1 MKNYLIISALTVILL
16 LACKGEKDRKGEK
29 DAKKDAPLSAL
40 SIIKGQLNNLE
51 TSIYEVKKFETIDNV
66 TDSSYLKKEDIR
78 KAAAP
83 FLSLPEIADEKY
95 YEKYTE
101 DKVLDAQQNILNIT
115 TIAKSD
121 TTEIQKQ
128 FIIVD
133 ISPTTDN
140 KVQSIYIDR
149 YISKG
154 DSTLE
159 QKLFWEIDKS
169 FLIRS
174 ITGKKD
180 QPEKVHS
187 IKVMWQ

>member
-1 MKNYLIISALTVILL
+1 MQKSTP
-16 LACKGEKDRKGEK
+16 
-29 DAKKDAPLSAL
+29 PLSAL

>member
-1 MKNYLIISALTVILL
+1 MKNYIIVSALTVILL
-16 LACKGEKDRKGEK
+16 SACKGKKDGKVEKDS
-29 DAKKDAPLSAL
+29 KKEAPLSAL
-40 SIIKGQLNNLE
+40 SIIKGQLNDLE

-66 TDSSYLKKEDIR
+66 TDSAYLKKEDIR
-78 KAAAP
+78 NVAAP

-115 TIAKSD
+115 SIAKSD

-128 FIIVD
+128 FIIVN
-133 ISPTTDN
+133 ISPTTDS

-149 YISKG
+149 YIAKG

-159 QKLFWEIDKS
+159 QKLYWEIDKS

>member
-1 MKNYLIISALTVILL
+1 MKNYLIVSALTVILL
-16 LACKGEKDRKGEK
+16 PACKGKKDRNEEKDS
-29 DAKKDAPLSAL
+29 KKDPPVSAL
-40 SIIKGQLNNLE
+40 SVIKGQLNDLE
-51 TSIYEVKKFETIDNV
+51 TSIYEIRKFETIDNV
-66 TDSSYLKKEDIR
+66 TDSAYLKKEDIR
-78 KAAAP
+78 KVAAP

-101 DKVLDAQQNILNIT
+101 DKVIDAQQNILNIT
-115 TIAKSD
+115 SIANSD

-128 FIIVD
+128 FIIVE
-133 ISPTTDN
+133 ISPTTDS

-149 YISKG
+149 YIAKG

-159 QKLFWEIDKS
+159 QKLYWEIDKS

-174 ITGKKD
+174 IIGKKD